1 MDTNAQLIQKGGG
14 RIQSNLRME
23 GPEEAWEE
31 KLTANWS

>member
-14 RIQSNLRME
+14 IQSNLRME